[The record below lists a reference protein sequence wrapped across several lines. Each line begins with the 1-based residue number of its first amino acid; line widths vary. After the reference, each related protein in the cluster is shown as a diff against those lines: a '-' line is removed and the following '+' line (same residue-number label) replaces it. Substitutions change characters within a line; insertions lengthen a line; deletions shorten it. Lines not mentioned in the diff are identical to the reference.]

1 MTDRKE
7 RLLTMGEV
15 VRRSGAAPSAI
26 RYYEERGL
34 VRAVRAPS
42 GHRRF
47 PRHVLRRLAFI
58 VFAQRVGLSLEEIG
72 AELARLPTDRVP
84 TGADWSALS
93 ERWTERIDRRMAE
106 LERLRHDL
114 SGCIG
119 CGCLSV
125 ESCALVNP
133 GDRLGELGQGPARWR
148 G

>member
-1 MTDRKE
+1 MPDAKQE
-7 RLLTMGEV
+7 MLTMGEV
-15 VRRSGAAPSAI
+15 AGRSGIAPSAI
-26 RYYEERGL
+26 RYYEDRGL
-34 VRAVRAPS
+34 IHAQRMPS

-47 PRHVLRRLAFI
+47 PRHVLRRLAFV

-84 TGADWSALS
+84 TGDDWSALS

-125 ESCALVNP
+125 ESCALINP
-133 GDRLGELGQGPARWR
+133 GDRLSELGQGPARWK